1 LGVTDHM
8 SLFFKF
14 FNLYV
19 KMIKE
24 QFIIVA
30 IVIIYPYANLE
41 SSIVLNNV
49 LQVIQVTTS
58 IISIQKLTNI

>member
-1 LGVTDHM
+1 M

-58 IISIQKLTNI
+58 IISIQKLTNIWII

>member
-1 LGVTDHM
+1 M

>member
-1 LGVTDHM
+1 
-8 SLFFKF
+8 
-14 FNLYV
+14 
-19 KMIKE
+19 MIKE